1 MRTIKVFEE
10 AQIGQ
15 LILKNRIIRS
25 ATFEGMCNED
35 GKPNSEYF
43 ELYSNLSKGEIG
55 GIITGF
61 SYISQE
67 GKAMHPGQAGIDKAD
82 KAKYYREITKI
93 VHENNCKIF
102 MQIAHTGRQT
112 KTSKTGLPI
121 VGVSGKKSFYFGEKP
136 RTLDTNEVYELAG
149 KFVEAALNA
158 QSAGFDGVQLHCA
171 HGYLIHQFILP
182 SINNRSDEFGVV
194 KKIGIG
200 TKFLELIIDGIRK
213 KCNKEFAILVKVSGS
228 DDYLNKF
235 KSECFIELIRF
246 LDSKKVDAIEVSYG
260 TMDYALNIFRGDIPL
275 DVILSKNPVYRV
287 NSIIGKRLWKT
298 FLYPFVKQKLKP
310 FTPLYNLEYAKLAK
324 RETDIPVI
332 YVGGVRKGEEIKS
345 LVEEHNFDFVSLCR
359 PFICEPD
366 FVIKLMDNERYY
378 SKCIN
383 CNICAVMCD
392 SEEFTHCYK
401 NLRKGKLK

>member
-1 MRTIKVFEE
+1 MRIIKVFEE
-10 AQIGQ
+10 ARIGR
-15 LILKNRIIRS
+15 LLLKNRIIRS
-25 ATFEGMCNED
+25 ATFEGMCNEE
-35 GKPNSEYF
+35 GKPNSEYLK
-43 ELYSNLSKGEIG
+43 LYSKLSKGEIG

-67 GKAMHPGQAGIDKAD
+67 GKAMHPGQAGIDNSD
-82 KAKYYREITKI
+82 KAKYYREVTNIA
-93 VHENNCKIF
+93 HQNDCKIF

-112 KTSKTGLPI
+112 KTVKTGMPV

-136 RTLDTNEVYELAG
+136 KVLDTNQVFELVD
-149 KFVEAALNA
+149 KFVESALYA

-182 SINNRSDEFGVV
+182 SINNRSDEFGVD
-194 KKIGIG
+194 KKSGIG

-228 DDYLNKF
+228 DDYLNTF
-235 KSECFIELIRF
+235 KSKQFIELIRF
-246 LDSKKVDAIEVSYG
+246 LDGKKVDAIEVSYG

-287 NSIIGKRLWKT
+287 NSRMGKRLWKT
-298 FLYPFVKQKLKP
+298 FVYHFVKQKLEP
-310 FTPLYNLEYAKLAK
+310 FTPLYNLKYAKLAK

-332 YVGGVRKGEEIKS
+332 YVGGVRSGEEIKS
-345 LVEEHNFDFVSLCR
+345 LVEEHYFDFVSLCR

-366 FVIKLMDNERYY
+366 FAIKLMDNKYY
-378 SKCIN
+378 NSKCIN
-383 CNICAVMCD
+383 CNVCAVMCD
-392 SEEFTHCYK
+392 SDEITHCYK
-401 NLRKGKLK
+401 PLSRE